1 MSMQKRP
8 LPSSSSGQP
17 SQPKRACF
25 PPTDQAWKGSET
37 KIMPCRCL
45 TKEDVRSVVRE
56 ELERAKSHSAECQ
69 CCSGYALEEKVQRML
84 STIIEYA
91 VQKLNQ
97 PSELANIHSSHLARV
112 NTKSTAKN
120 DARKLRLQL
129 RTKLSLPLFTGMKLE
144 GDGGAHIYVA
154 LIDVSTGDVVTTGP
168 ESSIKL
174 DVVVLEGDFNK
185 DDEDNWTQEEFENH
199 IVKQRE
205 GKRPLLTGDLLVTL
219 KEGVGELGEL
229 MFTDNSSWNR
239 SKSFRIGLKVALG
252 YCGNTRI
259 REAKTD
265 AFPVKEH
272 RGESYKKHYPPAS
285 DDEIWRLKKI
295 AKDGKFHQ
303 KLSEAGIKKVEDFLL
318 QLYTNSKK
326 LREILGKS
334 IIPKNWD
341 ILVDHAKTCRIDRK
355 LYLYYSDGMR
365 KHGAGFNT
373 DCQLIGLI
381 KDGVYLATDWLSAQ
395 DKERGDTIVKMA
407 LDNLN
412 DVGDFNGETFSG
424 SMQKESSSYFPSQV
438 FVGQFGNPTPVQR
451 YLATPILPAP
461 VGPEAPLTNA
471 GFTAEGLN
479 GAMASTLPVPSQN
492 TNSGNSLEISVD
504 GNFHIAAHRPMSTD
518 RLNDLIPP
526 GYHGSTIAG
535 LPTWSYC
542 INLQNAMCSQT
553 IDSLSRMDYTG
564 YDSVLSE
571 GNHVMEDPQLID
583 SGMVEKLLADSPS
596 CNDTFS
602 KTPLSDNDFVRGT
615 SRGVIGWLK
624 IKAVFQW
631 GFFIRKRG
639 GVRLAELDEPPI
651 AVQARS

>member
-1 MSMQKRP
+1 MSMQKRA

-17 SQPKRACF
+17 SQPKRPCF
-25 PPTDQAWKGSET
+25 PPTDQAWNGSET
-37 KIMPCRCL
+37 NIMPCRCL

-84 STIIEYA
+84 STIIEHA
-91 VQKLNQ
+91 VQKLQNQ
-97 PSELANIHSSHLARV
+97 PLELANIHSSHLARV

-144 GDGGAHIYVA
+144 GDGRAHIYVT

-219 KEGVGELGEL
+219 KEGIGELGEL

-239 SKSFRIGLKVALG
+239 SKSFRIGLKVASG

-341 ILVDHAKTCRIDRK
+341 ILVDHARTCKIDRK

-365 KHGAGFNT
+365 KHGAVFNT

-381 KDGVYLATDWLSAQ
+381 KDGVYLATDWLSVQ

-407 LDNLN
+407 LDNLT
-412 DVGDFNGETFSG
+412 DVSEFNGETFSG
-424 SMQKESSSYFPSQV
+424 SMQKESSSYIPSQV
-438 FVGQFGNPTPVQR
+438 LVGQFENPTPVQR
-451 YLATPILPAP
+451 YLAPPILPAP

-479 GAMASTLPVPSQN
+479 GATASTLPVQSQN
-492 TNSGNSLEISVD
+492 TNSGNSMEISVD
-504 GNFHIAAHRPMSTD
+504 ENFRLAAHRPMSAD
-518 RLNDLIPP
+518 RLNVLIPL
-526 GYHGSTIAG
+526 GDHGSTTAG
-535 LPTWSYC
+535 SPTRSHG
-542 INLQNAMCSQT
+542 INFQNARCSQT
-553 IDSLSRMDYTG
+553 NDSSSQMDYSG
-564 YDSVLSE
+564 YDDVLPE
-571 GNHVMEDPQLID
+571 GDHVMEDFQSID
-583 SGMVEKLLADSPS
+583 SGMVEEWLADSPS
-596 CNDTFS
+596 YNDRSS
-602 KTPLSDNDFVRGT
+602 KTPSTSGT

-624 IKAVFQW
+624 IKAVLQW
-631 GFFIRKRG
+631 GFIRKRG
-639 GVRLAELDEPPI
+639 VRLVELDEPPM
-651 AVQARS
+651 AVRACS